1 MGSSSSSSK
10 MGNAAA
16 RQRLTAHDFKYI
28 AKNTAFL
35 TESLVEEYYAEL
47 LAGNTDGKITKD
59 QFKKIFNLAFPERP
73 AHKLS
78 ALTKK
83 LANEEKTDGKI
94 PLASIALLVY
104 LFCDGKTEENLSQM
118 FNMFDED
125 GNGSI
130 SIEELLSLMA
140 LFIEL
145 GMDEGTA
152 DMATVMAEVYNLGD
166 RDKND
171 KLERSEFINGMM
183 KHPVTKKL
191 LQIKTIDA
199 LLNTY

>member
-1 MGSSSSSSK
+1 

-16 RQRLTAHDFKYI
+16 RERLKPHDFKYI

-35 TESLVEEYYAEL
+35 TESLVEEYYTEL
-47 LAGNTDGKITKD
+47 SKNNPDGKVSKD
-59 QFKKIFNLAFPERP
+59 EFKKVFNLAFPERP
-73 AHKLS
+73 SHKLS

-94 PLASIALLVY
+94 PLASIGLLIF

-118 FNMFDED
+118 FNLFDED

-130 SIEELLSLMA
+130 SINELLSLMA

-166 RDKND
+166 RNKDE
-171 KLERSEFINGMM
+171 KLERTEFINGMT

-191 LQIKTIDA
+191 LEIKTIDA